1 MKTERTYQIN
11 VQISFSDL
19 LAALDQFNEAEL
31 CTFQAALAARLG
43 KGTAHLIDKGFLE
56 YARSQADDSISLERV
71 REILAQSG
79 GSLSAEI
86 IAERG
91 GRE

>member
-31 CTFQAALAARLG
+31 RTFQAALAARLG
-43 KGTAHLIDKGFLE
+43 KGTANLIDKEFLE